1 MSVLVYR
8 DKATTCA
15 AAATLLAAG
24 VIEKPGAV
32 LGLDFAPELSP
43 IYRTLARMTGDG
55 LLEWSGVKTFN
66 LFEYVRSDGDESV
79 DRQLGSLLLDRV
91 NIPAE
96 NRFLPDT
103 GGSDWSVVCNRF
115 ENAILAA
122 GGLDTVFCAIR
133 GDGSVAYN
141 LGAGELAPVT
151 HVERTENG
159 RVVTVGMTTIMS
171 ARRIVAVMTGADK
184 ASAAGM
190 VFNGPIVPDVP
201 ASYLQLHANA
211 VFLLD
216 EDAAEKI

>member
-8 DKATTCA
+8 DKATACA
-15 AAATLLAAG
+15 AAATLLAAA
-24 VIEKPGAV
+24 VIEKPSAV
-32 LGLDFAPELSP
+32 LGLDFAPELTP

-79 DRQLGSLLLDRV
+79 DKQLGSLLLDRV
-91 NIPAE
+91 NIPPE

-103 GGSDWSVVCNRF
+103 AGSDWSVVCNRF

-133 GDGSVAYN
+133 ADGSVIRN
-141 LGAGELAPVT
+141 IGASELAPVT
-151 HVERTENG
+151 HVERTDEG

-171 ARRIVAVMTGADK
+171 AKKIVAVMTGADK
-184 ASAAGM
+184 AQMAGM
-190 VFNGPIVPDVP
+190 VFNGVIVPSVP
-201 ASYLQLHANA
+201 ASYLLMHNNA

-216 EDAAEKI
+216 EDAAERI